1 LLKYHMEHAF
11 YINLDSRPDRKQYME
26 DHLKTVGICAE
37 RFKAVKLT
45 NGALGCSI
53 SHLKLL
59 ERAKK
64 HNWEHILIMED
75 DIKFLNPIIFT
86 QQLTRFLQLHK
97 EFDVLLIAGNNAPP
111 FTNIDD
117 TCVKVTRCQTT
128 TGYLVRNH
136 YFDTLIQNIREGIQN
151 LMKTPDKHD
160 LYAIDKYWFRLQ
172 ERDRWY
178 LIIPL
183 TVTQREDYS
192 DIEKRITNYSRAML
206 DLDKEAFLRAQKTAF
221 FKAQSSPSMKLF

>member
-1 LLKYHMEHAF
+1 MDHAF

-26 DHLKTVGICAE
+26 DHLKTVGIHAE

-45 NGALGCSI
+45 NGALGCSM

-59 ERAKK
+59 ELAKSN
-64 HNWEHILIMED
+64 NWDSILIMED
-75 DIKFLNPIIFT
+75 DVQFLNPRIFM
-86 QQLTRFLQLHK
+86 QQLNRFLDVHK
-97 EFDVLLIAGNNAPP
+97 EFDVLLIAGNNVPP
-111 FTNIDD
+111 FSNIDD

-128 TGYLVRNH
+128 TGYLVKNH
-136 YFDTLIQNIREGIQN
+136 YFDTLIQNVREGIKN
-151 LMKTPDKHD
+151 LMKTPDNHV

-172 ERDRWY
+172 ERDNWY

-192 DIEKRITNYSRAML
+192 DIEKRMTNYSRAML

-221 FKAQSSPSMKLF
+221 LKAQSSPSMKLF